1 MHGGSQRRKKE
12 DKKKKCTGCVETF
25 EFDVKKN
32 MKLNFEENKNLA
44 LIEAYDNAKWF
55 LDVAKLGEGQ
65 SFGELA
71 LISDEPRK
79 ANIICLSNCYF
90 ATI

>member
-1 MHGGSQRRKKE
+1 MHGVGGNRE
-12 DKKKKCTGCVETF
+12 KKKNCKGCVETF
-25 EFDVKKN
+25 EFSIKKN
-32 MKLNFEENKNLA
+32 MKLSQDEKKNLD
-44 LIEAYDNAKWF
+44 LIEDYDTRKWF

-79 ANIICLSNCYF
+79 ANIICLSECYF